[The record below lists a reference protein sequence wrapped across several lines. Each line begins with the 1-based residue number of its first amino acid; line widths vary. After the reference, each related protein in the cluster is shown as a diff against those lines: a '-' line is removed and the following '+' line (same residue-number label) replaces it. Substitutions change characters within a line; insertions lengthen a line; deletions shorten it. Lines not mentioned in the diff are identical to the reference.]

1 MADATP
7 GRSRRR
13 RTGLALAALGL
24 LLVGLVVFLVRRG
37 SDGVEGGP
45 APAPA
50 PAGDRPPAELAGT
63 RAAPAPSD
71 AARTG
76 PGTPDAEPAAGP
88 RDEPQDP
95 AQRPFDAGSGP
106 VEIAVRFVGDGP
118 RPRVVELVVWPR
130 GDEDNARW
138 LRLDGADPK
147 GRLPRAPSYTIHV
160 NVDDCASDQR
170 FGEMAPD
177 ANDRIV
183 LDVALL
189 VRPILEIVDA
199 ARGAPIADAFVDAVD
214 SSESDD
220 ADAPGWLGSPR
231 AAGDRLRTRIAADAG
246 GRVTLDPTTKES
258 VVWVGAPGHAWVRK
272 RVAFTAEPQRVVLAP
287 GGAVR
292 VVVERYERLAD
303 ARIAVARID
312 SSVAGTPS
320 ANQAFTWRRGV
331 EVEPTAVVGTFV
343 LGGLSPGTWLATVAP
358 RSADED
364 AKALLAQQV
373 FVVMAGQTTDVA
385 LSPTDAP
392 KPVEVGIVLEFRIA
406 SRADMPMTW
415 ELWGQGRDNGD
426 VDRVLRVPPPDG
438 AGVTRVPVTGL
449 RLGPYQLQDR
459 STGWDRLV
467 VVREPDQVVPVVM
480 PASGGLRVRV
490 LAGADRRV
498 LSDAD
503 VRLMNYESPWGP
515 LDAADGDRQGGAT
528 SDATRGTPGATPD
541 PAFEVRGWRGGGIH
555 VPWDAEVRAYAA
567 RVVSGKVSVSAAAR
581 GFVEQTVDTTITP
594 GDAVRELEIVL
605 DRGATV
611 IARVTQGGKSAPHLV
626 GTIGVSVPTSPTGE
640 GGAGTYHYDVS
651 TATVD
656 GLAPGTYEVTWRRE
670 EGDTPVKTTVTVA
683 AGATV
688 TVDLEVK

>member
-1 MADATP
+1 MAETACGST
-7 GRSRRR
+7 RRR
-13 RTGLALAALGL
+13 RTGLALAGVGL

-37 SDGVEGGP
+37 SDGVEGSS

-50 PAGDRPPAELAGT
+50 PSGDRRPAELAGT
-63 RAAPAPSD
+63 RAAPAPTD
-71 AARTG
+71 ATRTG
-76 PGTPDAEPAAGP
+76 PVTPDAVPAAGP
-88 RDEPQDP
+88 EDEPQDP
-95 AQRPFDAGSGP
+95 TQRPFDAGSGP

-118 RPRVVELVVWPR
+118 RPRVVELVVWSH
-130 GDEDNARW
+130 GDEGNARW

-147 GRLPRAPSYTIHV
+147 GRLPRAPSYTVRV

-177 ANDRIV
+177 ADDRIV

-199 ARGAPIADAFVDAVD
+199 ARGAALANAYVDAVHW
-214 SSESDD
+214 SESDD
-220 ADAPGWLGSPR
+220 ADAPGWLGPPR
-231 AAGDRLRTRIAADAG
+231 AEGDRVRTRIAADAG

-272 RVAFTAEPQRVVLAP
+272 RVAFTAESQRVALAP

-303 ARIAVARID
+303 VRVSVARID
-312 SSVAGTPS
+312 SSLSGTPS
-320 ANQAFTWRRGV
+320 ANQAFTWRQGV

-343 LGGLSPGTWLATVAP
+343 LGGLLPDTWLATVAP
-358 RSADED
+358 RSADGD

-373 FVVMAGQTTDVA
+373 FVVMAGQTTDVT

-392 KPVEVGIVLEFRIA
+392 KPVEVGIVLEFRVGA
-406 SRADMPMTW
+406 RPDTSMRW

-426 VDRVLRVPPPDG
+426 VEREVVVPPSDG
-438 AGVTRVPVTGL
+438 SGVVRVPVKGL
-449 RLGPYQLQDR
+449 RLGPYQLRDA
-459 STGWDRLV
+459 SMEWDRLV
-467 VVREPDQVVPVVM
+467 VVRDADQVVPVVV
-480 PASGGLRVRV
+480 PAIGRLRVRV
-490 LAGADRRV
+490 LGGADRRV
-498 LSDAD
+498 LSDAQ
-503 VRLMNYESPWGP
+503 VHVAYGSPW
-515 LDAADGDRQGGAT
+515 DRVETADGGRDDGERSDPSGAP
-528 SDATRGTPGATPD
+528 PGAASD
-541 PAFEVRGWRGGGIH
+541 PVFEVRGWRGRGSN
-555 VPWDAEVRAYAA
+555 VRWDAAVRAHAA
-567 RVVSGKVSVSAAAR
+567 IVVSGKVSVSAEAR
-581 GFVEQTVDTTITP
+581 GFIERTIDTTITP

-611 IARVTQGGKSAPHLV
+611 IARVTQGGKPAPHLV